1 MLFRSVCPVAAGILL
16 ALPLAVG
23 CVSEDAGMVPV
34 KGKVTYRGKPVPNG
48 SINFIPDEMRS
59 AYGEIQPDG
68 SYSLMAFPGTH
79 KVVVVALEDMSNRL
93 PEERAPLPAPIVP
106 TKYTHVTTTDL
117 KAEVEDKENV
127 IDFELK
133 DEP

>member
-1 MLFRSVCPVAAGILL
+1 MLFRSTCAAVAAILL
-16 ALPLAVG
+16 ALPVVAG
-23 CVSEDAGMVPV
+23 CIDENAGMVPV

-48 SINFIPDEMRS
+48 TINFMPDEMRS
-59 AYGEIQPDG
+59 AYAEIQPDG

-79 KVVVVALEDMSNRL
+79 KVVVMALEDMSDRL
-93 PEERAPLPAPIVP
+93 PEDRNPLPAPIVP

-133 DEP
+133 DDP